1 MPQSTVETSWIRLD
15 HFMSAMYIVLFW
27 LLDPVPIAQ
36 ALRCKAKQQNP
47 GEGIER
53 PFTNQFGV
61 R

>member
-36 ALRCKAKQQNP
+36 EVLCVVKQSNKTLAK
-47 GEGIER
+47 G
-53 PFTNQFGV
+53 
-61 R
+61 